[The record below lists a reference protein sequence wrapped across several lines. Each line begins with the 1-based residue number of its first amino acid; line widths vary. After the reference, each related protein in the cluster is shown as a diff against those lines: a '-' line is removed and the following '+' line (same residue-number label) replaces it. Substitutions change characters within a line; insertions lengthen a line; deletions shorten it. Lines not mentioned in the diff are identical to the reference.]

1 MVFASLLFVF
11 LFFAANILSQ
21 IIIPTAKW
29 KNVVML
35 IFSLIF
41 YSWAGPRYLIL
52 LLLMVFIC
60 KVGAISIEDSKL
72 EGKSPKKALYLT
84 VAACLTIL
92 GIFKYTGFLFSTFD
106 NITGLDV
113 PIPEIVLPVG
123 ISFYTFQLISYV
135 VDVYRGEVEAQR
147 KYWLLLL
154 YACLFHQCIAGPIVR
169 YKDVNQD
176 LMLRK
181 PTLQE
186 IGKGV
191 TRFSIGLAKKAILA
205 NSCAVIADHFLQVDM
220 ETLMA
225 EPVLGIIL
233 GLFAFQMQVYFDFS
247 AYSDMAIGMG
257 LMCGL
262 HYKENFNYPFI
273 SKSMSELWQRW
284 HISLGSF
291 FRDYLYIPLG
301 GSHCSTLKI
310 LRNIFIVW
318 FLTGLWHG
326 ASWNFVLWGL
336 YFGVILAIHK
346 FIIKDFFSWVP
357 DIIKI
362 LVTFWLFVFSVAIF
376 TYPDLDMIIVAVKGV
391 FGLNGNPLSSMDVV
405 LTFKNNLYFLILCC
419 IMATPLGN
427 YPRVLLEKWS
437 YESDLAFI
445 IYGIIEIL
453 MPVVLLI
460 MAANALAG
468 DTYNPFLYFRF

>member
-11 LFFAANILSQ
+11 LFFTTNILSQ
-21 IIIPTAKW
+21 ILIPSAKW
-29 KNVVML
+29 KNVAML

-41 YSWAGPRYLIL
+41 YSWAGPRYLFL
-52 LLLMVFIC
+52 LLLMVFMC
-60 KVGAISIEDSKL
+60 KIGAISIEEAGL
-72 EGKSPKKALYLT
+72 EGKSKKFPLYIT
-84 VAACLTIL
+84 IAACLTIL
-92 GIFKYTGFLFSTFD
+92 GIFKYTGFFFSTLD
-106 NITGLDV
+106 NITGLDL

-169 YKDVNQD
+169 YKDVYQD
-176 LMLRK
+176 LLLRK

-186 IGKGV
+186 AGRGIS
-191 TRFSIGLAKKAILA
+191 RFSIGLAKKAVLA
-205 NSCAVIADHFLQVDM
+205 NSCAVIADHFLKVDM
-220 ETLMA
+220 ETLIA

-273 SKSMSELWQRW
+273 AKSMGELWQRW

-301 GSHCSTLKI
+301 GSRCSALKQ

-346 FIIKDFFSWVP
+346 FIIKNLFSWVP
-357 DIIKI
+357 AGIKMF
-362 LVTFWLFVFSVAIF
+362 VTFALFVFSVAIF
-376 TYPDLDMIIVAVKGV
+376 AYPDLDMIIAAVKGV
-391 FGLNGNPLSSMDVV
+391 FGLNDNPLTNMDVE
-405 LTFKNNLYFLILCC
+405 LTFMNNLYFLIVCC
-419 IMATPLGN
+419 IMSTPLGN
-427 YPRVLLEKWS
+427 MPRVYLEKWS
-437 YESDLAFI
+437 YESDVAFLI
-445 IYGIIEIL
+445 HGIVEIL

-460 MAANALAG
+460 LAANALAG